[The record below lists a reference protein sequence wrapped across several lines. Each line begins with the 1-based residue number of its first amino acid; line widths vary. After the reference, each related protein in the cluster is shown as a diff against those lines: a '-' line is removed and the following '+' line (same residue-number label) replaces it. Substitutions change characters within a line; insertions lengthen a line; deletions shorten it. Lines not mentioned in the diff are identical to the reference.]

1 MDITI
6 EASHYEELLQRIPAG
21 SPAYHILRRTL
32 LSKEAPSTCVVIE
45 GSREQALSLLA
56 AAKAYCRPAVP
67 AIEKALSFDQND

>member
-6 EASHYEELLQRIPAG
+6 KGPLYEELLQKTPKG

-45 GSREQALSLLA
+45 GSREQALALLA
-56 AAKAYCRPAVP
+56 AAKAYCRPAMP
-67 AIEKALSFDQND
+67 FIEKALSSDQNN